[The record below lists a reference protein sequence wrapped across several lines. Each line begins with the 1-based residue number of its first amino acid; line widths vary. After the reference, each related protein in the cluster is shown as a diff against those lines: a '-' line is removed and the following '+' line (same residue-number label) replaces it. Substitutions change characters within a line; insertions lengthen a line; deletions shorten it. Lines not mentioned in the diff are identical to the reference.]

1 MQIVNSTPTI
11 ESILKL
17 KETPIHTTDPI
28 QNITHTLPKIAHGVP
43 PTFAGLEPR
52 NAPNVTNN
60 TVQSSSSSSS
70 LNAHLA
76 AMIRQYDVFAKNA
89 KNKPA
94 PINSIELSPPQP
106 LKPTVIRPIAV
117 NGTACIG
124 KPLMPNQQLLP
135 MPSTTL
141 SGSPHNTQFPFPNY
155 PHLPGYGWPFPPFV
169 NPFMPYVLSPLQLS
183 LLQNQ
188 LGINSLT
195 TRTSA
200 QQPNLDNSNKRK
212 ATSPLP
218 VDTRSKRVK
227 EIEKDVYQM
236 NLHQTTQPQAIMAF
250 QFKSD

>member
-1 MQIVNSTPTI
+1 MYEFFQ
-11 ESILKL
+11 
-17 KETPIHTTDPI
+17 
-28 QNITHTLPKIAHGVP
+28 ITHTLPKIAHGVP

-52 NAPNVTNN
+52 NGKHQSKNKTHYNFFWSAPNVTNN

-141 SGSPHNTQFPFPNY
+141 SGNDRSVDTIQF
-155 PHLPGYGWPFPPFV
+155 
-169 NPFMPYVLSPLQLS
+169 QLS
-183 LLQNQ
+183 NIRVVFVEKRFIHDAIHFYQ
-188 LGINSLT
+188 IN
-195 TRTSA
+195 
-200 QQPNLDNSNKRK
+200 
-212 ATSPLP
+212 
-218 VDTRSKRVK
+218 V
-227 EIEKDVYQM
+227 I
-236 NLHQTTQPQAIMAF
+236 
-250 QFKSD
+250 